1 MGIPCVD
8 RVNRNE
14 KKTSGKKCATNEYK
28 NKSFRRA
35 DIYCNIARRTSQD
48 GIG

>member
-14 KKTSGKKCATNEYK
+14 KKTSGKKSATKEYK

-35 DIYCNIARRTSQD
+35 
-48 GIG
+48 GIL